1 MNKLIGFTAVLSGVL
16 ALDTCSFDISGAYF
30 NCLYSHGPA
39 IVGSVFDDVKS
50 YLGHVSICYGA
61 WPQCAEIQKIAI
73 TSAGNCLVQGD
84 SGVVPLNTLFSPCEN
99 PLPPYLFDTQ
109 FYTANGY
116 ILSEYYGALY
126 TDVVRNNPNEHFTYN
141 LTSQTLVSKSNGQC
155 VEAVPTSSYSAGTLR
170 TSPCDYQ
177 NDNQRWIYRDLAKRV
192 CLLKYD
198 LCIKTENI
206 LKQSSP
212 VRIDNY
218 PDINTLFTNGT
229 TAKSDYF
236 RIVSP
241 SGKRISEFYTGLYYD
256 DAKNNLNEIFTFL
269 ETENMIRSVTSD
281 QCLDAFLD
289 YNGKYSIHTF
299 MCIPTNPNQQWIYHA
314 DTKQIEHKT
323 HTGLCLDGD
332 PTFRITSYNVCYTK
346 LLRTVELSCADVTQ
360 LRLVFE
366 RSSDFYGR
374 VILYHCQVLGH

>member
-16 ALDTCSFDISGAYF
+16 AQESCSSEISGAYSD
-30 NCLYSHGPA
+30 CLYSHGPS
-39 IVGSVFDDVKS
+39 IVGTIFDDVQS
-50 YLGHVSICYGA
+50 YLGHVSICYGV
-61 WPQCAEIQKIAI
+61 WPKCAEIQKIAV
-73 TSAGNCLVQGD
+73 SSSGNCLVEGD
-84 SGVVPLNTLFSPCEN
+84 GKMVALNTLFTPCED

-109 FYTANGY
+109 LYTANGY

-126 TDVVRNNPNEHFTYN
+126 TDIVRDYPNEHFTYN
-141 LTSQTLVSKSNGQC
+141 ITSQTLLSKSNGQC
-155 VEAVPTSSYSAGTLR
+155 IEAVPNSIYSPANGGTLK

-177 NDNQRWIYRDLAKRV
+177 NDNQRWIYRAKRL
-192 CLLKYD
+192 CLVNFKF
-198 LCIKTENI
+198 CIKTENL

-218 PDINTLFTNGT
+218 LDINSVFTNGT
-229 TAKSDYF
+229 TAKSEYF

-256 DAKNNLNEIFTFL
+256 DAKNNLNEIFTFFDN
-269 ETENMIRSVTSD
+269 ENMIRSVTSD

-289 YNGKYSIHTF
+289 YNGKYSIHTYL
-299 MCIPTNPNQQWIYHA
+299 CTTDNSNQQWIYHA

-332 PTFRITSYNVCYTK
+332 PTFTDHHLQVYECSPNNPN
-346 LLRTVELSCADVTQ
+346 Q
-360 LRLVFE
+360 QWNFE
-366 RSSDFYGR
+366 Y
-374 VILYHCQVLGH
+374 LY